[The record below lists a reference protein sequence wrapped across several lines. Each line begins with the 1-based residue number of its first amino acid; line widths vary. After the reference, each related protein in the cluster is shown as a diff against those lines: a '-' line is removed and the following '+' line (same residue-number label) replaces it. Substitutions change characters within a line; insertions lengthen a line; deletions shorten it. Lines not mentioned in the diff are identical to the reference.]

1 MDTNILNKSNGNYG
15 SKSTIADIHNSLEGL
30 NSRIEFSEEIIS
42 TLEDW
47 KIQILQSKDQRVKWR
62 KMNSFIEKCGTP

>member
-42 TLEDW
+42 TLED
-47 KIQILQSKDQRVKWR
+47 
-62 KMNSFIEKCGTP
+62 